1 MKNKNLI
8 GIFIYLPMILQFT
21 MFLDYPMAPIVRGI
35 QFVIVL
41 YFIVKNISKRKYYS
55 IEEMLILSLFILYV
69 IISMFTAYKS
79 KIPLTVM
86 KRIFTILIPNILLV
100 FIVYLDENPKE
111 SFIRFIRINVFMG
124 IFFSIY
130 GTILSIF
137 GEWGYLKVHE
147 LQIQELRMGPIRLI
161 QSIHGSTEPY
171 RISSFFN
178 NPNSFGIF
186 LVLTMLSTIYLFKT
200 QNINKYKFILFFS
213 IQFIG
218 ILLTQ
223 SRTAFLTFATS
234 IMLFLFIASKKKIRF
249 LLVSIL
255 SAFIGLFILKFN
267 YLNLDIS
274 IINRF
279 QNLNLSGREGVW
291 KVLIDSISE
300 NYIFGIG
307 FSTSYEA
314 ILLENTDVNH
324 THNLYLKLISETGF
338 IGFVSFMLLWVV
350 SIIIA
355 IKQMLDS
362 KFNKDQYIYAYIL
375 SILLSFMIHVLAEE
389 LLLRY
394 NYIMLIWTYLISLS
408 AINLSRDKVID

>member
-8 GIFIYLPMILQFT
+8 GLFIYLPMILQFT
-21 MFLDYPMAPIVRGI
+21 MFLDYPMAPIIRAI
-35 QFVIVL
+35 QLIVVL
-41 YFIVKNISKRKYYS
+41 YFIIKNINKRKDYS
-55 IEEMLILSLFILYV
+55 IEEILILSLFILYV
-69 IISMFTAYKS
+69 IISMLTTYKS
-79 KIPLTVM
+79 EIPLTVM

-100 FIVYLDENPKE
+100 FIIYLDEDPRE
-111 SFIRFIRINVFMG
+111 SFIHFMRINVFMG
-124 IFFSIY
+124 IIFSIY

-137 GEWGYLKVHE
+137 GEWGYLKVHD
-147 LQIQELRMGPIRLI
+147 LQIQELRMGPIRFI
-161 QSIHGSTEPY
+161 QSIHGSAEPY

-186 LVLTMLSTIYLFKT
+186 LVLTMLSTFYLFKI
-200 QNINKYKFILFFS
+200 QNINKYKFLFFFS
-213 IQFIG
+213 IQFVG

-234 IMLFLFIASKKKIRF
+234 FMLFLFIISKKKLRF

-255 SAFIGLFILKFN
+255 IALIGLFILQYN
-267 YLNLDIS
+267 HLNLDIS

-279 QNLNLSGREGVW
+279 RNLNLSGREDVW

-314 ILLENTDVNH
+314 ILLENTNVKH

-338 IGFVSFMLLWVV
+338 IGFISFMLLWVV
-350 SIIIA
+350 SIIAA
-355 IKQMLDS
+355 IKQMLES
-362 KFNKDQYIYAYIL
+362 KFNENKYIYAYIL
-375 SILLSFMIHVLAEE
+375 SILLSFLIHVLAEE

-394 NYIMLIWTYLISLS
+394 NYIMFIWTYLISLS
-408 AINLSRDKVID
+408 AINLSKGRIID